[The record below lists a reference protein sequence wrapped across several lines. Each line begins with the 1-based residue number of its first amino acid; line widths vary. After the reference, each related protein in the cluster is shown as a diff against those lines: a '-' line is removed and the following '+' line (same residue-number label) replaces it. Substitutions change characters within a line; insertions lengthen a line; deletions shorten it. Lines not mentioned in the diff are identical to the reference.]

1 MSRIDDA
8 FDAIEGLGYSV
19 SYISCGECDGDD
31 LLVELHSCH
40 LKEVNVLFDGDGLHP
55 TTDLI

>member
-8 FDAIEGLGYSV
+8 FDAIEELGYSV

-31 LLVELHSCH
+31 LLVELH
-40 LKEVNVLFDGDGLHP
+40 P
-55 TTDLI
+55 YIA